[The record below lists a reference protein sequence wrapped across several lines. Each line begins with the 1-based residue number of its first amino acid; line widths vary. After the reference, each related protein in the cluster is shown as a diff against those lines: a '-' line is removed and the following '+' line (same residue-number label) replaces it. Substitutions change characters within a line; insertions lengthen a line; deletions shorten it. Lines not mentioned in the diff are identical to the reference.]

1 MEYNDI
7 LHHFDAIFNIVDRET
22 SIWNTMIFSI
32 ILTLFLI
39 LLTGRLLHV
48 IQWYILHHF
57 DASFNIVDRERLIF
71 SIILTLYADRETIQ

>member
-22 SIWNTMIFSI
+22 ITCNTMVFSI
-32 ILTLFLI
+32 ILTQVLI

-48 IQWYILHHF
+48 IQWYSP
-57 DASFNIVDRERLIF
+57 SF
-71 SIILTLYADRETIQ
+71 